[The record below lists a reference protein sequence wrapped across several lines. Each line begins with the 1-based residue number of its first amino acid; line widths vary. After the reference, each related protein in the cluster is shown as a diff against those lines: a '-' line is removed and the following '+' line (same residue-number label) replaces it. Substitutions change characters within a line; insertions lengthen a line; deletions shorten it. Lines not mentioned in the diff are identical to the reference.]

1 MKRVLVSNSD
11 SLIRE
16 MFRER
21 GWKIANSIES
31 CDLVVFSGGAD
42 INPFIYGERPLDVT
56 RFSTARDNMEIGLW
70 KTLPPKFP
78 KVGICRGA
86 QLGNVLC
93 GGTLWQHVDN
103 HGSRHP
109 IKDLTGIAKPHLL
122 VASSVHHQMCRLTS
136 DAILFATANRATTK
150 KSEHELL
157 TYGRLTQSHNDWED
171 PEAFFYDNFN
181 FMGVQFH
188 PEYPGIDRCRDY
200 FFKLLDLCF
209 DFEDEEETPIETVHE
224 VPTDERGIPVLG

>member
-11 SLIRE
+11 SLIEE

-21 GWKIANSIES
+21 GWEVANSIES

-42 INPFIYGERPLDVT
+42 INPFIYGERPLEVT

-136 DAILFATANRATTK
+136 DASCLLLRTGQLPRRVSMNSLLMVDLHRATMIGKILKHSSMTT
-150 KSEHELL
+150 STSWVCSFTLSI
-157 TYGRLTQSHNDWED
+157 R
-171 PEAFFYDNFN
+171 
-181 FMGVQFH
+181 V
-188 PEYPGIDRCRDY
+188 
-200 FFKLLDLCF
+200 
-209 DFEDEEETPIETVHE
+209 
-224 VPTDERGIPVLG
+224 